1 MPRDLVDVQVTLDL
15 GDKFGATCIAHPDTY
30 LNKIVVGSA
39 SGKLQL
45 WNFHSGQMLFE
56 FRPAKCGVCCIV
68 PSPALDVVAVG
79 LADG

>member
-1 MPRDLVDVQVTLDL
+1 MDL
-15 GDKFGATCIAHPDTY
+15 GSGFGATCMAHPDTY
-30 LNKIVVGSA
+30 LNKIVVGSS

-45 WNFHSGQMLFE
+45 WNFSTGQMLCE
-56 FRPAKCGVCCIV
+56 FRLAQCSICCVV